1 MRKTGSDAKAMT
13 ELLAGPH
20 KIRWSVVV
28 CAMGLLLTAASVS
41 ARAQEAD
48 STVPATAT
56 RSLINL
62 NEGVTFE
69 ISPHTGLMGKSG
81 TFGLRLS
88 MNYSS
93 LNLELAGQQVIGKL
107 ANLYPLSVNAVLNLS
122 TQSRLIPYGV
132 AGVGLML
139 TVPTA
144 TIGDETVTSLGFNF
158 GAGAR
163 FYFTRTFG
171 VRVEA
176 KQYLTNVKS
185 SRDAREELLL
195 FQEISVGVTF
205 MIR

>member
-1 MRKTGSDAKAMT
+1 MT

-20 KIRWSVVV
+20 KIRWSVVM